1 MSKSNQNGIKRD
13 PEVLVRPSRRTIGD
27 PDKQR
32 ILAEVDQARATGGKV
47 NEILRREGI
56 YSSQLTEWRRK
67 FSGAGKGSPGRP
79 KGSKCPGSAG
89 EVRRLSGE
97 NARLREE
104 LRQARLVI
112 GIQKKVAALMGRPL
126 GEGGKPLPS

>member
-1 MSKSNQNGIKRD
+1 MSKSNQNGVKRD

-27 PDKQR
+27 PDKLR

-67 FSGAGKGSPGRP
+67 FSGNGKVAKRSV
-79 KGSKCPGSAG
+79 SAG
-89 EVRRLSGE
+89 VVRRLSGE

-104 LRQARLVI
+104 LRQAKLVI
-112 GIQKKVAALMGRPL
+112 GIQKKWQP
-126 GEGGKPLPS
+126 

>member
-1 MSKSNQNGIKRD
+1 MSKSNQNGVKRD

-27 PDKQR
+27 PDKLR
-32 ILAEVDQARATGGKV
+32 ILAEVDQARATGGKI

-67 FSGAGKGSPGRP
+67 FSGNGKVAKRSV
-79 KGSKCPGSAG
+79 SAG
-89 EVRRLSGE
+89 VVRRLSGE

-104 LRQARLVI
+104 LRQAKLVI

-126 GEGGKPLPS
+126 GEDGKPMPS

>member
-1 MSKSNQNGIKRD
+1 MSKSNQNGVKRD

-27 PDKQR
+27 PDKLR

-67 FSGAGKGSPGRP
+67 FSGNGKVAKRP
-79 KGSKCPGSAG
+79 VSAG
-89 EVRRLSGE
+89 VVRRLSGE

-104 LRQARLVI
+104 LRQAKLVI

-126 GEGGKPLPS
+126 GQDGKPMPS

>member
-1 MSKSNQNGIKRD
+1 MSKSNQNGVKRD

-27 PDKQR
+27 PDKLR

-67 FSGAGKGSPGRP
+67 FSGNGKVAKRSV
-79 KGSKCPGSAG
+79 SAG
-89 EVRRLSGE
+89 VVRRLSGE

-104 LRQARLVI
+104 LRQAKLVI

-126 GEGGKPLPS
+126 GEDGKPMPS

>member
-1 MSKSNQNGIKRD
+1 MSKSNQNGVRRD

-27 PDKQR
+27 PDKLR

-67 FSGAGKGSPGRP
+67 FSGNGKGAPGRP
-79 KGSKCPGSAG
+79 KGSKRPGSAV

-104 LRQARLVI
+104 LRQAKLVI
-112 GIQKKVAALMGRPL
+112 GIQKKVAALMDRPL
-126 GEGGKPLPS
+126 GEDGKPLPS